1 MRRFKVNLYQGIFP
15 ERRIFIMSG
24 NKGNGGFALFCC
36 FIALGVSAVI
46 AFITYLLPLV
56 SDSIVIGGDVMNILG
71 IIFEVSSLVGLGF
84 GAFAFAAR
92 RGFIVKL
99 LTTIFVLV
107 FLVAVVLAII
117 GII

>member
-1 MRRFKVNLYQGIFP
+1 MG
-15 ERRIFIMSG
+15 E
-24 NKGNGGFALFCC
+24 NKGNGGFALFFC

-56 SDSIVIGGDVMNILG
+56 SENIVVGSETMNILEL
-71 IIFEVSSLVGLGF
+71 ILKISSLIGLGF

-92 RGFIVKL
+92 RGALVKL
-99 LTTIFVLV
+99 LTAIFVLV
-107 FLVAVVLAII
+107 FVVAIVLAIV

>member
-1 MRRFKVNLYQGIFP
+1 MG
-15 ERRIFIMSG
+15 G

-56 SDSIVIGGDVMNILG
+56 SDSIVIGGDVMNVLG
-71 IIFEVSSLVGLGF
+71 IVLKVSPLVGLGF
-84 GAFAFAAR
+84 GAFAFSAR
-92 RGFIVKL
+92 SGKLVKF
-99 LTTIFVLV
+99 LTAIFVLV
-107 FLVAVVLAII
+107 FVVAIVLAIV

>member
-1 MRRFKVNLYQGIFP
+1 
-15 ERRIFIMSG
+15 MSG
-24 NKGNGGFALFCC
+24 NRESGGFALFCC

-56 SDSIVIGGDVMNILG
+56 SDGIVIGGGVMNVLDIVLK
-71 IIFEVSSLVGLGF
+71 VSSLVGLAF

-99 LTTIFVLV
+99 FTTIFVLV
-107 FLVAVVLAII
+107 FVVAIVLAVI

>member
-1 MRRFKVNLYQGIFP
+1 M
-15 ERRIFIMSG
+15 G
-24 NKGNGGFALFCC
+24 NNKENGGFALFCC

-56 SDSIVIGGDVMNILG
+56 SDSIVIGSKVMNIDLVFK
-71 IIFEVSSLVGLGF
+71 IASLVGLSF

-92 RGFIVKL
+92 RGNFVKL

-107 FLVAVVLAII
+107 FVVAIVLVVV

>member
-1 MRRFKVNLYQGIFP
+1 MG
-15 ERRIFIMSG
+15 G

-56 SDSIVIGGDVMNILG
+56 SDSIVIGSDVMNVLDIVLK
-71 IIFEVSSLVGLGF
+71 VSSLVGLGF

-92 RGFIVKL
+92 RGFVVKL

-107 FLVAVVLAII
+107 FVVAIVLAII

>member
-1 MRRFKVNLYQGIFP
+1 MGN
-15 ERRIFIMSG
+15 

-56 SDSIVIGGDVMNILG
+56 SDIAIGDNVMNILDLVLK
-71 IIFEVSSLVGLGF
+71 ISSLVGLGF

-92 RGFIVKL
+92 RGFVVKL

-107 FLVAVVLAII
+107 FVVAIVLAVI
-117 GII
+117 GTI

>member
-1 MRRFKVNLYQGIFP
+1 MAK
-15 ERRIFIMSG
+15 G
-24 NKGNGGFALFCC
+24 NHKGNGGFALFCC

-56 SDSIVIGGDVMNILG
+56 SDSIVIGSKVMNILDLVFK
-71 IIFEVSSLVGLGF
+71 IASLVGLSF

-92 RGFIVKL
+92 RGKFVKL

-107 FLVAVVLAII
+107 FVVAIVLVVV

>member
-1 MRRFKVNLYQGIFP
+1 
-15 ERRIFIMSG
+15 MSG

-56 SDSIVIGGDVMNILG
+56 SDSIVIGDVMNILG